1 MRTEAFRPS
10 ISGLLMPTSGMSSE
24 ASAARNAASS
34 VNEVTMM
41 ASTSRLLG
49 SVSMSRESSARLVT
63 NEGTMSYPSGE
74 RISMAPCRTD
84 ELNQLLSPP
93 ETSSRMRC
101 VLPEASD
108 DALFERVNRSSAAAA
123 STRSLVAGATISMG
137 CRDTTDTA
145 RADGDVRQDWF
156 EPD

>member
-1 MRTEAFRPS
+1 
-10 ISGLLMPTSGMSSE
+10 MSSE

-74 RISMAPCRTD
+74 RVSNAPCRTD

-108 DALFERVNRSSAAAA
+108 DALFDKVNRSSAAAA
-123 STRSLVAGATISMG
+123 STRSLVAGATLLSP
-137 CRDTTDTA
+137 RRA
-145 RADGDVRQDWF
+145 RETVAS
-156 EPD
+156 ETPASLATS